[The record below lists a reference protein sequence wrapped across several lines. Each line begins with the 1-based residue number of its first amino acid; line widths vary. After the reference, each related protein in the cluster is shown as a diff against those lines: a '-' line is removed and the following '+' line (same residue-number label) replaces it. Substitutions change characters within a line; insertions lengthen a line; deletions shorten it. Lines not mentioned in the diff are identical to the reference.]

1 MDVRT
6 QKRRKIMEL
15 NFEEIMKNTSD
26 LNPLKISF
34 LNEIDYFKDFVLLLC
49 DISKRMTE
57 EDTKDLLF
65 NKLQLNR
72 NSFNENQ
79 YYQSATELCVIYHV
93 YTLNKANFNYEKVVR
108 DDVDQKKGKQPE
120 CTTKTDEGFVFNVEA
135 KSPERGKEK
144 MPESGGNR
152 IYVANVGRADTK
164 DAAINQFNMLKNDLE
179 SCNENLEVLS
189 KKSNDNKLKDYLYS
203 AGEKFPTK
211 TNDNEL
217 NVLFVSLDT
226 VHEIQEYVNFLCFN
240 MGLFT
245 KHSFADIGKY
255 TNVDMVIFTN
265 SYYRQKN
272 HDNINGCAWCLN
284 EGFNFLT
291 FNPHTD
297 IKRKEKA
304 LSYFASNISNFN
316 KQIEIYKVPASPE
329 TPQDLLDSLRIAS
342 FVKQQLEEKEGVY
355 LFQKE
360 EVENA

>member
-1 MDVRT
+1 
-6 QKRRKIMEL
+6 MEL

-34 LNEIDYFKDFVLLLC
+34 LNETDYFKDFVLLLC

-72 NSFNENQ
+72 NTFNENQ

-120 CTTKTDEGFVFNVEA
+120 CTTKMDEGFVFNVEA
-135 KSPERGKEK
+135 KSPERNKKQTPKTGT
-144 MPESGGNR
+144 NT
-152 IYVANVGRADTK
+152 IYVANIGRADTK
-164 DAAINQFNMLKNDLE
+164 DAAINQFNMIKNDLE

-189 KKSNDNKLKDYLYS
+189 KKSDDNKLKDYLYS
-203 AGEKFPTK
+203 ASEKFPTEM
-211 TNDNEL
+211 NDNEV

-245 KHSFADIGKY
+245 NHSFADLEKY
-255 TNVDMVIFTN
+255 KNVDLVVFTN

-284 EGFNFLT
+284 DGFNFLT
-291 FNPHTD
+291 FNPHAD
-297 IKRKEKA
+297 LKSKEKP
-304 LSYFASNISNFN
+304 LSYFASNISNYN
-316 KQIEIYKVPASPE
+316 KQIYEYKVPATPE

-342 FVKQQLEEKEGVY
+342 FVKQQLEEQEELY
-355 LFQKE
+355 LFQKKE
-360 EVENA
+360 TSDV

>member
-1 MDVRT
+1 
-6 QKRRKIMEL
+6 MEL

-34 LNEIDYFKDFVLLLC
+34 LDETDYFKDFVLLLC

-135 KSPERGKEK
+135 KSPERSQKQETD
-144 MPESGGNR
+144 SGVEF

-164 DAAINQFNMLKNDLE
+164 DIADNQFNMLKSDLE
-179 SCNENLEVLS
+179 SCNENLKVLP

-211 TNDNEL
+211 TSENEV
-217 NVLFVSLDT
+217 NILFVSLDT
-226 VHEIQEYVNFLCFN
+226 VHEIQDYVNFLFFN
-240 MGLFT
+240 KGLFT
-245 KHSFADIGKY
+245 KTPFADIGKY

>member
-1 MDVRT
+1 
-6 QKRRKIMEL
+6 MEL
-15 NFEEIMKNTSD
+15 NFEEIFKNTSE
-26 LNPLKISF
+26 LNPLKMSF
-34 LNEIDYFKDFVLLLC
+34 IQDTGYFKDFFSLLVDL
-49 DISKRMTE
+49 SRKMTE

-72 NSFNENQ
+72 NTFNENQ

-108 DDVDQKKGKQPE
+108 GDVDPKTGKQPE

-135 KSPERGKEK
+135 KSPERNKEK
-144 MPESGGNR
+144 ISESESNR

-164 DAAINQFNMLKNDLE
+164 DAAINQFNMIKNDLE

-189 KKSNDNKLKDYLYS
+189 KKSDDNKLKDYLYS
-203 AGEKFPTK
+203 AGEKFPTEM
-211 TNDNEL
+211 NDNEV

-245 KHSFADIGKY
+245 KGSFADIEKY
-255 TNVDMVIFTN
+255 KNVDLVVFTN
-265 SYYRQKN
+265 SYYRQRN
-272 HDNINGCAWCLN
+272 HDNINGCAWWLN
-284 EGFNFLT
+284 DGFNFLT
-291 FNPHTD
+291 FNPHAD
-297 IKRKEKA
+297 FKRKEKS
-304 LSYFASNISNFN
+304 LSHFASNISNFN
-316 KQIEIYKVPASPE
+316 KQIECYKVPATPE
-329 TPQDLLDSLRIAS
+329 TPQDLLDSLRISS

-360 EVENA
+360 ETSDD

>member
-1 MDVRT
+1 
-6 QKRRKIMEL
+6 MEL
-15 NFEEIMKNTSD
+15 NFEEIFTNTSE
-26 LNPLKISF
+26 LNPLKMSF
-34 LNEIDYFKDFVLLLC
+34 IQDTGYFKDFVSLLVDL
-49 DISKRMTE
+49 SRKMTE

-72 NSFNENQ
+72 NTFNENQ

-93 YTLNKANFNYEKVVR
+93 YTLNKTNFNYEKVVR
-108 DDVDQKKGKQPE
+108 GDVDPKTGKQPE

-135 KSPERGKEK
+135 KSPERNTEK
-144 MPESGGNR
+144 IPESESNR

-179 SCNENLEVLS
+179 SCNENIEVLP
-189 KKSNDNKLKDYLYS
+189 KKNDDNKLKDYLYS

-211 TNDNEL
+211 TNDNEV

-245 KHSFADIGKY
+245 KSSFADIEKY
-255 TNVDMVIFTN
+255 KNVDLVVFTN
-265 SYYRQKN
+265 SYYRQRN
-272 HDNINGCAWCLN
+272 HDNINGCAWWLN
-284 EGFNFLT
+284 DGFNFLT
-291 FNPHTD
+291 FNPHTNF
-297 IKRKEKA
+297 KRKEKA

-316 KQIEIYKVPASPE
+316 KQIECYRVPATPE
-329 TPQDLLDSLRIAS
+329 TPQDLLDSLRISS

-355 LFQKE
+355 LFQKKE
-360 EVENA
+360 SSDA

>member
-1 MDVRT
+1 
-6 QKRRKIMEL
+6 MEL

-34 LNEIDYFKDFVLLLC
+34 LNETDYFKDFVLLLC

-135 KSPERGKEK
+135 KSPERSQKQETD
-144 MPESGGNR
+144 SGVEF

-164 DAAINQFNMLKNDLE
+164 DIADNQFNMLKSDLE
-179 SCNENLEVLS
+179 SCNENLKVLP

-211 TNDNEL
+211 TSENEV
-217 NVLFVSLDT
+217 NILFVSLDT
-226 VHEIQEYVNFLCFN
+226 VHEIQDYVNFLFFN
-240 MGLFT
+240 KGLFT
-245 KHSFADIGKY
+245 KTPFADIGKY

-272 HDNINGCAWCLN
+272 HDNINGCAWWLN

-360 EVENA
+360 KVENA